1 MQYAGSAW
9 DELKHI
15 RQAIGFLVSFIH
27 YFPFLLPVLVVTFY
41 NGEVTVSPQIFT
53 FSVQVIH
60 QKPKKTLDE
69 ISHDLCPVSDVYA
82 RIKQTIL

>member
-41 NGEVTVSPQIFT
+41 NGEVT
-53 FSVQVIH
+53 
-60 QKPKKTLDE
+60 
-69 ISHDLCPVSDVYA
+69 C
-82 RIKQTIL
+82 